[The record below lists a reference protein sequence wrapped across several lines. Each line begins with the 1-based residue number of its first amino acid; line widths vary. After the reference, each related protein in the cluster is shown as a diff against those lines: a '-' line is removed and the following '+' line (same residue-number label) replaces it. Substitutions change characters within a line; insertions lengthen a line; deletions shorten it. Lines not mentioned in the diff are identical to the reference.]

1 MYSTELI
8 RKFPENPDR
17 PILYVVYN
25 KDHILDAEAFIGMIH
40 GKDYLDEHVTV
51 VPLLY
56 NSEDPDHRHDYTK
69 YDVYMDPT
77 IYKFMNSWNN

>member
-8 RKFPENPDR
+8 RNFPKTPER

-25 KDHILDAEAFIGMIH
+25 QDHILDAKSFIGLIH
-40 GKDYLDEHVTV
+40 GDEYLNEHVTV
-51 VPLLY
+51 VPLLS
-56 NSEDPDHRHDYTK
+56 NSDHRHDYTK
-69 YDVYMDPT
+69 YEVYMDPT